1 MATWDLKKLRQLIAD
16 RSGEQRAG
24 VAEPYIQSF
33 AGKFELLSVH
43 FQEARSVFPDFYNK
57 SSPSTIDAFRAM
69 LSTGEKRN
77 NFYLAKLKYEAF
89 ALGAAQTQHSVSD
102 VLAHLLAVA
111 MGLQE
116 SPEVRLKLPGV
127 KKQLLDQELK
137 ASIDKLLGLPEYRF
151 LQDFVN
157 INKHMR
163 LVDARYHISTPE
175 NGEERH
181 GVRFKSFSYS
191 GRHHL
196 ERWGDQLF
204 SELKK
209 VAEAQVGIGMQLN
222 TVLGRTVGS

>member
-1 MATWDLKKLRQLIAD
+1 MATWDLKELRELIAD
-16 RSGEQRAG
+16 RGGKKCAED
-24 VAEPYIQSF
+24 AEPYIQSF
-33 AGKFELLSVH
+33 AGKFDLLSVH
-43 FQEARSVFPDFYNK
+43 FHEARSVFPDFYNK

-77 NFYLAKLKYEAF
+77 NFSLAKLKYEAF
-89 ALGAAQTQHSVSD
+89 ALGAVQTQHSVSD

-111 MGLQE
+111 MGLPE
-116 SPEVRLKLPGV
+116 SAEAHLTLPGV
-127 KKQLLDQELK
+127 KKQLPDKGLK
-137 ASIDKLLGLPEYRF
+137 VSIDKFLGLSEYRF

-222 TVLGRTVGS
+222 TVLGR